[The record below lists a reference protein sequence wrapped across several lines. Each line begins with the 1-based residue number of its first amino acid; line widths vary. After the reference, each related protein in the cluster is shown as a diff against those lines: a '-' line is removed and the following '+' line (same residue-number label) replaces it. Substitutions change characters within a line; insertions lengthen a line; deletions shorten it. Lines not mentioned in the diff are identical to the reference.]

1 MKASKVWVM
10 LLAFAVFLFQ
20 LGGLASAAEPEL
32 SKLVLSKNE
41 VVLQAGDTVSL
52 TATALYSNKTTENV
66 TIQADWTTDAPQVAT
81 VYNGTISA
89 KAEGQAIVMA
99 TYMGESQAVQVTVT
113 PKVKAL
119 TKDKQKLT
127 LRKNEQ
133 ARIALTATY
142 SDNKTDNVSDKA
154 EWTSE
159 DDSVAT
165 VVNGVVTG
173 VGAGSTTVQAKYGN
187 QTVAVPVEVE
197 VVKRL
202 DPDQTKLSMLLGD
215 KETIKLI
222 ATYPDGTTAD
232 VAKEAEWTS
241 SDEEVAD
248 ALGGVITAYGS
259 GVATITAKYGTK
271 TAKIQV
277 DVDTSSKLAA
287 DKKSVFLRVGAR
299 QQIQVTA
306 TYPDG
311 TTADVTDLAK
321 WSSSNPDVA
330 DVNKGLISAYEAGM
344 ASVTASY
351 GGKTVQINVDVEV
364 PRYLELSQTALS
376 MRSKET
382 AGIALKAAY
391 VDGTTEDVTGK
402 AK

>member
-1 MKASKVWVM
+1 
-10 LLAFAVFLFQ
+10 
-20 LGGLASAAEPEL
+20 
-32 SKLVLSKNE
+32 
-41 VVLQAGDTVSL
+41 
-52 TATALYSNKTTENV
+52 
-66 TIQADWTTDAPQVAT
+66 
-81 VYNGTISA
+81 
-89 KAEGQAIVMA
+89 
-99 TYMGESQAVQVTVT
+99 MGESQAVQVTVT

-154 EWTSE
+154 EWISE

-232 VAKEAEWTS
+232 V
-241 SDEEVAD
+241 
-248 ALGGVITAYGS
+248 
-259 GVATITAKYGTK
+259 
-271 TAKIQV
+271 
-277 DVDTSSKLAA
+277 
-287 DKKSVFLRVGAR
+287 
-299 QQIQVTA
+299 
-306 TYPDG
+306 
-311 TTADVTDLAK
+311 TDLAK

-330 DVNKGLISAYEAGM
+330 GVNKGLISAYEAGM